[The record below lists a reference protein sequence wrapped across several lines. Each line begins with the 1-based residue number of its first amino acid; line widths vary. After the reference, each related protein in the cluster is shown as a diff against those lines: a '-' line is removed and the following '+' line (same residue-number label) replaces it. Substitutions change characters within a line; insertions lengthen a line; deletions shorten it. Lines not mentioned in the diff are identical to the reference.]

1 MKTSFLNKILKFLT
15 YFFLCVVIF
24 LSILF
29 IQQTLKKVPTEGNW
43 KDQLRVLST
52 AEFKGDLV
60 TVKNVRNFQYDA
72 NENITAADYY
82 TKTYDLNKLKK
93 VWFVTEPFNPGSPF
107 SHTLL
112 SYEFSDGSYLA
123 ITIEARLQK
132 GEAYSMVTGTL
143 HTFPLMYIAADERD
157 VIYMRANTRNDE
169 VYVYPLKA
177 TPKEGRTLLVD
188 MLTRMND
195 IAVHPIWYNTFYAN
209 CTSSIAH
216 HVNKIWPGLLPALDW
231 QVVFTSYADKLAL
244 DRRLLDTTLP
254 LDAARKKYFISD
266 VSKKIGRVDN
276 YSTLIRQ
283 EK

>member
-1 MKTSFLNKILKFLT
+1 MKTSLISKIFKFLKCIL
-15 YFFLCVVIF
+15 LCFVIF
-24 LSILF
+24 LSVLF

-43 KDQLRVLST
+43 KEQLKVLST

-60 TVKNVRNFQYDA
+60 TVKNIRNFQYDA
-72 NENITAADYY
+72 SEKVTVPDYY

-107 SHTLL
+107 SHTFL

-132 GEAYSMVTGTL
+132 DEAYSLVTGTL

-157 VIYMRANTRNDE
+157 VIYMRANTRNDD

-177 TPKEGRTLLVD
+177 TPAQGRTLLVD
-188 MLTRMND
+188 MLNKMND
-195 IAVHPIWYNTFYAN
+195 IAVNPTWYNTFYAN

-244 DRRLLDTTLP
+244 DRGLLDTTLP
-254 LDAARKKYFISD
+254 LDQARKRYYVSD
-266 VSKKIGRVDN
+266 VSRKIGRVDN